1 MEAKSKT
8 PRIGKI
14 NSKLKY
20 VDFHC
25 VEPSRRSGGFA
36 LFWRLGVDLEVVYS
50 DLNLIAALVY
60 SDPPNSPWLLFAV
73 YGPCKSSKKLNFWR
87 MIENMVLSF
96 SVPWVIIGD
105 LNCIKRMDEKRGGRS
120 TSGSSD
126 NCLKDFIS
134 NTGAIDLGFTGPS
147 FTWSNRCEGLANIK
161 ERLDQCLCNQEW
173 QLLFPKAGVKH
184 LCNLNSNHNPI
195 LLDTHFEFESL
206 NRPFRFKAMW
216 MKDDSSRAVVDNAWQ
231 LDVEGFHSFCLANKL
246 EWMKKDL
253 KKWNEEVF
261 GIVRKRIKSLQA
273 NIAEIQKKTP
283 HKRKFRIG
291 SCT

>member
-1 MEAKSKT
+1 METKSKT

-147 FTWSNRCEGLANIK
+147 FTWSNRREGLANIK

-231 LDVEGFHSFCLANKL
+231 LDVEGFHGFCLANKL

-273 NIAEIQKKTP
+273 NIAEIQKKNP
-283 HKRKFRIG
+283 PQKKI
-291 SCT
+291 